1 MNKSDQIADSGR
13 QMSLSRWDSSPWFRI
28 SLTTVFVLGI
38 FFRLI
43 GLGTKIYS
51 HDEAY
56 TSLSAAGYL
65 GGEAFASLWD
75 GQVKTVEDIQIFVKP
90 NEKKGIGDTISR
102 YALYEPHEA
111 PLFFILAHYWMRIVG
126 YTPAAMRSLAALF
139 GFLSIAAI
147 FWLSRELFQSSRTAL
162 LATALF
168 TISPFQILFSQDA
181 RSYSLWALITILSSA
196 ALFWAIRKN
205 NRIIWMTYSF
215 FLIIGVYSHQLFI
228 LVSIVHGLYFLG
240 LYVISRNK
248 GFGRFL
254 CACLLAILAYTPWLY
269 FFITRWQYVTARMDW
284 VNMSFPWYRYIQR
297 WVLIF
302 SSPIIDLDFQ
312 AWNLLAYFLRAL
324 ILAGVA
330 YALLFLAMRASK
342 PQKMFFLLMY
352 LITVGSLIGPDLL
365 LGGIRSIKGRY
376 FVPANMATILVMA
389 YFLSSKL
396 DQLRSQGKWKI
407 LTGLLFIVSIV
418 SNTNSLFSE
427 TWWNKELSRV
437 RPEFVHE
444 INKDQSLLIVSGY
457 YPTNLGDVLLLSLEV
472 DPDVHFRLYEDP
484 SDIAYLG
491 NYSNIYWFPSSYQ
504 EVEQISTSKGFQV
517 SEVLPGTLWQI
528 NSINEK

>member
-1 MNKSDQIADSGR
+1 
-13 QMSLSRWDSSPWFRI
+13 
-28 SLTTVFVLGI
+28 
-38 FFRLI
+38 
-43 GLGTKIYS
+43 
-51 HDEAY
+51 
-56 TSLSAAGYL
+56 
-65 GGEAFASLWD
+65 
-75 GQVKTVEDIQIFVKP
+75 
-90 NEKKGIGDTISR
+90 
-102 YALYEPHEA
+102 
-111 PLFFILAHYWMRIVG
+111 
-126 YTPAAMRSLAALF
+126 
-139 GFLSIAAI
+139 
-147 FWLSRELFQSSRTAL
+147 
-162 LATALF
+162 
-168 TISPFQILFSQDA
+168 
-181 RSYSLWALITILSSA
+181 
-196 ALFWAIRKN
+196 
-205 NRIIWMTYSF
+205 
-215 FLIIGVYSHQLFI
+215 
-228 LVSIVHGLYFLG
+228 
-240 LYVISRNK
+240 
-248 GFGRFL
+248 
-254 CACLLAILAYTPWLY
+254 
-269 FFITRWQYVTARMDW
+269 MDW

-484 SDIAYLG
+484 SDIADLG